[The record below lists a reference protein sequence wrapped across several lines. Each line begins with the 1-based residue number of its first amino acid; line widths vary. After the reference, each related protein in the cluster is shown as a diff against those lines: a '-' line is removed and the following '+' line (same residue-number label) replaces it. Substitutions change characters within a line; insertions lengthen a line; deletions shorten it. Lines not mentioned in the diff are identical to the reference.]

1 MNLLVRELTV
11 HHGAIIALNNVSF
24 DIYPGKINAILGANG
39 AGKSTLLRTISGLN
53 RATSGSITWSDKDIS
68 NFRSEQIVRSGIV
81 QVAEGKSVVSELDVE
96 ENLLLGAIW
105 RKNKKEAKISLD
117 TVYTLFPKLADRRNQ
132 RADSLSGGERQM
144 LAIGRT
150 IMAKPKLLLLDEP
163 SLGLAPI
170 IVEQIFNTIQ
180 NLCKELKISIILVEQ
195 NALGALKISDYGL
208 VLNLGEIVAQGSA
221 QDLLNDDS
229 LRAAYLGY

>member
-81 QVAEGKSVVSELDVE
+81 QVAEGKSVVSELNVE

>member
-1 MNLLVRELTV
+1 MNLKVRELTV

-24 DIYPGKINAILGANG
+24 EIYPGRINAIIGANG

-53 RATSGSITWSDKDIS
+53 RATSGSITWSDKEIS
-68 NFRSEQIVRSGIV
+68 NFRTEQIVRSGIV
-81 QVAEGKSVVSELDVE
+81 QVAEGKSVVSELNVE

-105 RKNKKEAKISLD
+105 RKNNKEAKTSLVS
-117 TVYTLFPKLADRRNQ
+117 VYTLFPKLAERRNQ
-132 RADSLSGGERQM
+132 RADTLSGGERQM

-180 NLCKELKISIILVEQ
+180 NLCKELKISIVLVEQ

-208 VLNLGEIVAQGSA
+208 VLHLGELVAQGSA

>member
-1 MNLLVRELTV
+1 MNLKVHELTV

-24 DIYPGKINAILGANG
+24 DIYPGKINAIIGANG

-53 RATSGSITWSDKDIS
+53 RATSGSITWSDKEIS

-81 QVAEGKSVVSELDVE
+81 QVAEGKSVVSELNVE

-105 RKNKKEAKISLD
+105 RKNKKEAKTSLVD
-117 TVYTLFPKLADRRNQ
+117 VYTLFPKLAERRNQ
-132 RADSLSGGERQM
+132 RADTLSGGERQM

-180 NLCKELKISIILVEQ
+180 NLCKELKISIVLVEQ

-208 VLNLGEIVAQGSA
+208 VLNLGELVAQGNA

>member
-1 MNLLVRELTV
+1 MTLKVSNLVV
-11 HHGAIIALNNVSF
+11 HHGAILALNNVSF
-24 DIYPGKINAILGANG
+24 EIQPQKITAIIGANG

-53 RATSGSITWSDKDIS
+53 RATSGRISWLDKEITNLK
-68 NFRSEQIVRSGIV
+68 SEQIVRSGIV

-105 RKNKKEAKISLD
+105 RNNKKEARESLGAVFD
-117 TVYTLFPKLADRRNQ
+117 LFPKLVERREQ
-132 RADSLSGGERQM
+132 RADTLSGGERQM

-180 NLCKELKISIILVEQ
+180 TLCKDLNISVVLVEQ

-208 VLNLGEIVAQGSA
+208 VLNLGELVAKGSA
-221 QDLLNDDS
+221 QDLLKDDS

>member
-1 MNLLVRELTV
+1 MTLKVSNLVV
-11 HHGAIIALNNVSF
+11 HHGAILALNNVSF
-24 DIYPGKINAILGANG
+24 EIQPQKITAIIGANG

-53 RATSGSITWSDKDIS
+53 RATSGRISWLDKEITNLK
-68 NFRSEQIVRSGIV
+68 SEQIVRSGIV

-105 RKNKKEAKISLD
+105 RNNKKEARESLGAVFD
-117 TVYTLFPKLADRRNQ
+117 LFPKLVERREQ
-132 RADSLSGGERQM
+132 RADTLSGGERQM

-180 NLCKELKISIILVEQ
+180 TLCKDFNISVVLVEQ

-208 VLNLGEIVAQGSA
+208 VLNLGELVAKGSA
-221 QDLLNDDS
+221 QDLLKDDS

>member
-1 MNLLVRELTV
+1 MNLKVRELTV

-24 DIYPGKINAILGANG
+24 EIYPGKINAIIGANG

-53 RATSGSITWSDKDIS
+53 RATSGSITWSDKEIS
-68 NFRSEQIVRSGIV
+68 NFKTEQIVRSGIV
-81 QVAEGKSVVSELDVE
+81 QVAEGKSVVSELNVE

-105 RKNKKEAKISLD
+105 RKNNKEAKTSLVS
-117 TVYTLFPKLADRRNQ
+117 VYTLFPKLAERRNQ
-132 RADSLSGGERQM
+132 RADTLSGGERQM

-180 NLCKELKISIILVEQ
+180 NLCKELKISIVLVEQ

-208 VLNLGEIVAQGSA
+208 VLHLGELVAQGSA